1 MKWRRWLRAI
11 HRDIGYILTGLT
23 VIYSI
28 SGIAVNHVDEWN
40 PNYIIKK
47 DTTFLKLNDKEKY
60 STQSIVKAIMSKS
73 GDNGI
78 LRNSFRPDSNSI
90 KIFTDKFTLTY
101 NLSTEELVKEE
112 IKDRPFLKESN
123 YLHLNTPKKI
133 WTYVADTFAVGLIFL
148 AVSGLFMVK
157 GKNGM
162 KWRGTWL
169 TIAGILI
176 PILFLLFYYY

>member
-11 HRDIGYILTGLT
+11 HRDIGYILVGLT

-28 SGIAVNHVDEWN
+28 SGIAVNHADEWN
-40 PNYIIKK
+40 PNYIIEKK
-47 DTTFLKLNDKEKY
+47 TTILKLDNKEKS
-60 STQSIVKAIMSKS
+60 STHSIVSAIMSKS
-73 GDNGI
+73 GDNGR
-78 LRNSFRPDSNSI
+78 LKNSFRPDSNSI
-90 KIFTDKFTLTY
+90 KIFTEKY
-101 NLSTEELVKEE
+101 NLYYDLSSEELTKEE
-112 IKDRPFLKESN
+112 IKGRPLLKESN
-123 YLHLNTPKKI
+123 YLHLNAPKKI

-148 AVSGLFMVK
+148 AVSGLFLVK

>member
-1 MKWRRWLRAI
+1 VKWRRWLRAI

-23 VIYSI
+23 VIYSV

-47 DTTFLKLNDKEKY
+47 NTTFLKLSDKEKY
-60 STQSIVKAIMSKS
+60 STQSIVSAIMSKS
-73 GDNGI
+73 GDNES
-78 LRNSFRPDSNSI
+78 LKSSFRPDSNSI
-90 KIFTDKFTLTY
+90 KIFTEKHSLYYD
-101 NLSTEELVKEE
+101 LSSGELIKEE
-112 IKDRPFLKESN
+112 IKDRPLLKESN
-123 YLHLNTPKKI
+123 YLHLNTPKKV

>member
-28 SGIAVNHVDEWN
+28 SGIAVNHVDQWN
-40 PNYIIKK
+40 PNYIIEKK
-47 DTTFLKLNDKEKY
+47 TTILKLDDKDKI
-60 STQSIVKAIMSKS
+60 STQSLVNAIIYKS
-73 GDNGI
+73 GENGKFK
-78 LRNSFRPDSNSI
+78 NSFRPDSGSI
-90 KIFTDKFTLTY
+90 KIFTEKYNISYDLT
-101 NLSTEELVKEE
+101 SEELTKEE
-112 IKDRPFLKESN
+112 IRGRPIIKESN
-123 YLHLNTPKKI
+123 YLHLNAPKKI
-133 WTYVADTFAVGLIFL
+133 WTYVADAFALGLIFL
-148 AVSGLFMVK
+148 AISGLFMVK